1 MMRSEPKHPLL
12 DKVERQFFD
21 GKMNRRDFIR
31 FSTLL
36 GVGAGTAYALAGIA
50 DPFAI
55 NAAQA
60 AANGGTVRIAQRVH
74 PVDSPHTFAWA
85 EPSNITRQVCEYL
98 TRTGQDN
105 ITRPYLLEK
114 WEPSADLKTWTLY
127 IRPGV
132 VWRKGSPLTA
142 DQVIWNLKRVLDEK
156 IGSSMLGLMKAY
168 MLKEV
173 DKGEKDDSGNPKM
186 SLEIWDA
193 NAIEKVDDH
202 TVRLNLAEAQ
212 LAVPEHLFHYPMA
225 ILDPAEDG
233 KFGIGSNGTGAFEL
247 VEFEAGRKAVLKAR
261 TEHWHTVPSLDT
273 LQFIDTGDDATAV
286 VAALASKQVDGAYE
300 VDVTQKPALDK
311 IDSLQ
316 IYEVATSQTAVIHGK
331 CTRKPFD
338 DAKVRLAMRLAVDA
352 AQVMSLAE
360 GDTGVVG
367 EHHHVCPIHPEYAKL
382 PPFVRDVARA
392 KSLLAEA
399 GYPDG
404 IDSTLTLPAEP
415 TWQSVAAQVMVQQW
429 AEANIRIKLNVIP
442 SAQWWDVWD
451 KVDLG
456 YTVWYHRPLGFMTLS
471 LAYRTG
477 VPWNAPEWSD
487 KEFDTLLTQAEG
499 TVDVEERR
507 KVMEKIETI
516 MQERGPV
523 VQPFWRSVLTF
534 YDKKVQGFKMHPTS
548 FVFGEELSIKA

>member
-1 MMRSEPKHPLL
+1 MMRSGQSHPLFK
-12 DKVERQFFD
+12 KVGEQFQD
-21 GKMNRRDFIR
+21 GRMDRRDFLR
-31 FSTLL
+31 FATLL
-36 GVGAGTAYALAGIA
+36 GVGAGTAYSLAGLV
-50 DPFAI
+50 DPMSIGVAH
-55 NAAQA
+55 A
-60 AANGGTVRIAQRVH
+60 AAGGGTVRVAQRVH
-74 PVDSPHTFAWA
+74 PVESPHTFSWA

-114 WEPSADLKTWTLY
+114 WEPSADLKTWTLT
-127 IRPGV
+127 IRSDV
-132 VWRKGSPLTA
+132 TWRKGGPLTA

-156 IGSSMLGLMKAY
+156 VGSSMLGLMKAY

-173 DKGEKDDSGNPKM
+173 DKGEKDDKGNPKM

-193 NAIEKVDDH
+193 NAIEKVDDR
-202 TVRLNLAEAQ
+202 TIRLNLQEAQ
-212 LAVPEHLFHYPMA
+212 LAIPEHLFHYPMA

-233 KFGIGSNGTGAFEL
+233 KFAIGSNGTGAFEL
-247 VEFEAGRKAVLKAR
+247 VEYEAGRKAVLKAR
-261 TEHWHTVPSLDT
+261 TEHWHTVPSLDQ
-273 LQFIDTGDDATAV
+273 LQFIDLGDDASAV
-286 VAALASKQVDGAYE
+286 VSALASKQVDGAYE
-300 VDVTQKPALDK
+300 VDLTQKPALEK
-311 IDSLQ
+311 IESLQ
-316 IYEVATSQTAVIHGK
+316 VYEVATSQTAVIHGK

-338 DAKVRLAMRLAVDA
+338 DAKVRLAMRLAVDQ

-360 GDTGVVG
+360 GDSGVIG

-382 PPFVRDVARA
+382 PPFTRDVARA

-404 IDSTLTLPAEP
+404 FDTTLTLPAEP
-415 TWQSVAAQVMVQQW
+415 TWQSVAAQVMAQQW
-429 AEANIRIKLNVIP
+429 ADANIRVKLNVIP

-487 KEFDTLLTQAEG
+487 KEFDDLLTQAEG

-507 KVMEKIETI
+507 KIMAKIEVI
-516 MQERGPV
+516 MQQRGPV
-523 VQPFWRSVLTF
+523 VQPFWRPVLTF
-534 YDKKVQGFKMHPTS
+534 YDKKVQGFRMHPTS
-548 FVFGEELSIKA
+548 FIFGEELSVKS